1 MYSEN
6 WTTAF
11 SGTSHASP
19 QGEKLSTSQDTC
31 LTVTYHFQVRDI
43 LELLDMLQ
51 TIHHFNLCY
60 SCF

>member
-1 MYSEN
+1 M
-6 WTTAF
+6 AF
-11 SGTSHASP
+11 SGMSHASP
-19 QGEKLSTSQDTC
+19 QGEKLFTSQDTC

-43 LELLDMLQ
+43 LQFLDMLQ